1 MGLPLL
7 VLAQTTAPPP
17 VPAPAIDLFS
27 GFEQTILDAF
37 RTSLDTI
44 YRSDQYTLWVA
55 FTTVLAS
62 WLFFNR
68 LIIDFA
74 KGFLSGK
81 GSLKT
86 IIMTTALM
94 FFNFFLVMNPKV
106 IGEVGFSIFEFLM
119 GVANGFII
127 GPAGQSLD
135 LTGMIDQMAR
145 SMTDASGINPFNIM
159 YCLTWLL
166 VALATVL
173 LAVIYFVHLVLALF
187 QIYVIF
193 PAFLRFAQAGLFMKE
208 TQGWFYTLLGAV
220 LEQMLI
226 PLLGKL
232 AISITFNLMDILFQK
247 ISAQNG
253 GGLAQGIANNLE
265 VIMAFVFLL
274 AMGILFQLSVP
285 KLAKLAGVSASGAAK
300 DISGAS
306 AAAGLFIAALK
317 PAIGIAKLPI
327 SAPVGAAKGAIKLGP
342 NFRRTKADFAE
353 TRQMAGNAYQ
363 GIRSRFAPRNPPP
376 GPRTPKP

>member
-1 MGLPLL
+1 MRIGEMGYFL
-7 VLAQTTAPPP
+7 LAQTTPPPP
-17 VPAPAIDLFS
+17 VPAPATDLFS

-55 FTTVLAS
+55 FATVLAS

-81 GSLKT
+81 GSLKN
-86 IIMTTALM
+86 ILVTTALM

-106 IGEVGFSIFEFLM
+106 IGESVFSTFEFLM

-145 SMTDASGINPFNIM
+145 SMTDATGINPANLM
-159 YCLTWLL
+159 YALTWLL

-193 PAFLRFAQAGLFMKE
+193 PSFLRFAQAGLFMKE
-208 TQGWFYTLLGAV
+208 TQGWFYTLLGAA

-232 AISITFNLMDILFQK
+232 AISITFNLMDILFLK

-253 GGLAQGIANNLE
+253 GGFTQFVANNLE

-317 PAIGIAKLPI
+317 PAVGIAKLPI
-327 SAPVGAAKGAIKLGP
+327 TAPKAAFKSTGRTIGNLKGGINNVSRTFSSVKSRVSKFGP
-342 NFRRTKADFAE
+342 KE
-353 TRQMAGNAYQ
+353 K
-363 GIRSRFAPRNPPP
+363 P
-376 GPRTPKP
+376 GPRTPRPEA